1 MYFLRKITAAL
12 LAMLVSIASL
22 AGIASAADAKKV
34 SVDVATNYTTLV
46 PGQSVLV
53 SVKISNIP
61 SDLSGLRSAKVVLS
75 YDENVFTTEG
85 NIRFDEDLG
94 KYIWRD
100 DTFFIPSQTF
110 ETPNYRIENPYPE
123 DSNPADGR
131 QEVVLSI
138 SALNN
143 KTINQATDEAFASFF
158 LTVKQEVKTQD
169 TSIHIVSEGTML
181 EDAAGKPVHS
191 YGTISAHL
199 LVGAPQKIEI
209 VRGTLPPASD
219 PIKLSINSGMELN
232 ALAVFDNGDT
242 AYVTELT
249 SWETTDPQVI
259 QARAQGNIK
268 AIGLGKASVTATLG
282 SVTGKHEVA
291 VYPANAPEL
300 IEEEVIRVIITRI
313 PNERSFA
320 AATAVQIKV
329 NGKTAEPGR
338 LFDGTVYVPLRSVSK
353 LLGVDVGYDSAQKAP
368 TINGKT
374 VTHFYT
380 FSGVSYIMARD
391 LSPLLGAEVKWDK
404 STTTL
409 TIKASAS
416 RK

>member
-1 MYFLRKITAAL
+1 MYLLRKTTAVL
-12 LAMLVSIASL
+12 LALLVSIASF
-22 AGIASAADAKKV
+22 AGIASASDSKKV
-34 SVDVATNYTTLV
+34 SVDVTTNYTTLV

-61 SDLSGLRSAKVVLS
+61 SGRNGLHSGKVVLS

-85 NIRFDEDLG
+85 NIRFDDDLG

-100 DTFFIPSQTF
+100 DTFFIPSKSF
-110 ETPNYRIENPYPE
+110 ETTDYRIENPYPE

-143 KTINQATDEAFASFF
+143 KTINSTTNEAFASFF
-158 LTVKQEVKTQD
+158 LTVKKDAKTQD
-169 TSIHIVSEGTML
+169 TLINIISKGTML
-181 EDAAGKPVHS
+181 EDTAGNLLQG
-191 YGTISAHL
+191 YGTTSAHL
-199 LVGAPQKIEI
+199 LVGAPKRIEI
-209 VRGTLPPASD
+209 VRGTLPPTSN
-219 PIKLSINSGMELN
+219 PFKLSINSGVELN

-242 AYVTELT
+242 AYVTELS

-259 QARAQGNIK
+259 KAPVQGNIQ

-282 SVTGKHEVA
+282 SVTGKHDVA

-300 IEEEVIRVIITRI
+300 IEQEVVHVIITRI

-320 AATAVQIKV
+320 VATVVQVNV

-338 LFDGTVYVPLRSVSK
+338 LFDGTVYVSLRSVSK
-353 LLGVDVGYDSAQKAP
+353 LLGVDVGYDSTKKAP
-368 TINGKT
+368 MIDGKT

-391 LSPLLGAEVKWDK
+391 ISSLLGAEVKWDEK
-404 STTTL
+404 KTTL
-409 TIKASAS
+409 TIEASV
-416 RK
+416 RKK